1 MKRHQISIAA
11 LMALGIAGSA
21 NAAVFDTYESLTHTG
36 TESGFVSGSDL
47 SAPYSFDFML
57 SADSIMSFSGETSL
71 DVLGVGLY
79 SGNSLLRGWLLTP
92 TTGDDATTFALAAGS
107 YSFKA
112 LTAGSYGSAA
122 LTQATGPGYYA
133 FESSIV
139 SSVPEPESYAIFL
152 AGLGMIGVIA
162 RRKLDAAA

>member
-11 LMALGIAGSA
+11 LLTMGVVGGA
-21 NAAVFDTYESLTHTG
+21 NAALYDTFEGLAHSES
-36 TESGFVSGSDL
+36 ESGFVSGSDL

-57 SADSIMSFSGETSL
+57 TADSVMSFSGETSL
-71 DVLGVGLY
+71 DLLGLGLY
-79 SGNSLLRGWLLTP
+79 SGSSLLRGWLLTP
-92 TTGDDATTFALAAGS
+92 VTGDDSTTFALAAGS
-107 YSFKA
+107 YSFKT
-112 LTAGSYGSAA
+112 LTPVS
-122 LTQATGPGYYA
+122 GPGYYA

-162 RRKLDAAA
+162 RRKLDASN

>member
-21 NAAVFDTYESLTHTG
+21 NAAVFDTYESLTHSE

-47 SAPYSFDFML
+47 SAPYSFDFLL

-71 DVLGVGLY
+71 DMLGLGLY
-79 SGNSLLRGWLLTP
+79 SGTSLLRGWLLTP
-92 TTGDDATTFALAAGS
+92 VTGEDATTFALAAGS

-112 LTAGSYGSAA
+112 LTPAA
-122 LTQATGPGYYA
+122 GPGYYA

-162 RRKLDAAA
+162 RRKLNASA